1 MRYIKLIINKMKS
14 MISGKDYLDLLE
26 ERGFKHGKNF
36 KMYDCNID
44 FGHCYLVEVG
54 DDVILTNCTILTHDG
69 STKMYTGKSK
79 IGKVKIGNRV
89 FVGYNSIILCNV
101 KIGDDVIVG
110 AGYVVTKDIPNNSI
124 VAGNPA
130 RVIGKTSDFIEKHKK
145 MMNESPIYSTYWQ
158 DKSREEINNM
168 RIELED
174 RIGYDQ

>member
-1 MRYIKLIINKMKS
+1 MRYIKLIINKVKS
-14 MISGKDYLDLLE
+14 MISRKDYLDLLE

-54 DDVILTNCTILTHDG
+54 DDVILTNCTILAHDG
-69 STKMYTGKSK
+69 STKIYTGKSK

-89 FVGYNSIILCNV
+89 FVEYNSIILCNV

-110 AGYVVTKDIPNNSI
+110 AGSVVTKDIPNNSI

-130 RVIGKTSDFIEKHKK
+130 RVIGKTSDFIEKHKN

>member
-1 MRYIKLIINKMKS
+1 MRYIKLIINKVKS

-89 FVGYNSIILCNV
+89 FVGYNSIIPCNV

-110 AGYVVTKDIPNNSI
+110 AGSVVTKDIPNNSI

-130 RVIGKTSDFIEKHKK
+130 RVIGKTSDFIEKHKN
-145 MMNESPIYSTYWQ
+145 MMNKSPIYSTYWQ

-168 RIELED
+168 KIELED
-174 RIGYDQ
+174 TIGYDQ

>member
-1 MRYIKLIINKMKS
+1 MRYIKLIMNKVKS
-14 MISGKDYLDLLE
+14 MISGKGYLGLLE

-69 STKMYTGKSK
+69 STKMYIGKSK
-79 IGKVKIGNRV
+79 TGKVKIGNRV

-110 AGYVVTKDIPNNSI
+110 AGSVVTKDIPNNSI

-130 RVIGKTSDFIEKHKK
+130 RVIGKTSDFIDKHKN
-145 MMNESPIYSTYWQ
+145 MMNKSPIYPTYWKY
-158 DKSREEINNM
+158 KSEEEINNM
-168 RIELED
+168 KIELED
-174 RIGYDQ
+174 RIGYDE

>member
-1 MRYIKLIINKMKS
+1 MRYIKLIINKVKS

-110 AGYVVTKDIPNNSI
+110 AGSVVTKDIPNNSI

-130 RVIGKTSDFIEKHKK
+130 RVIGKTSDFIEKHKN

>member
-1 MRYIKLIINKMKS
+1 MRHIKLIINKVKS

-54 DDVILTNCTILTHDG
+54 DDVILSNCTILAHDG

-79 IGKVKIGNRV
+79 VGKVKIGNRV

-110 AGYVVTKDIPNNSI
+110 AGSVVTKDIPNNSI
-124 VAGNPA
+124 IAGNPA
-130 RVIGKTSDFIEKHKK
+130 RVIGKTSDFIEKHKN
-145 MMNESPIYSTYWQ
+145 MMNKSPIYSTYWQ

-168 RIELED
+168 KIELED
-174 RIGYDQ
+174 TIGYDQ

>member
-89 FVGYNSIILCNV
+89 FVGYNSIIPCNV

-110 AGYVVTKDIPNNSI
+110 AGSVVTKDIPNNSI